1 MNASDRK
8 VYKYLNRRYEERSKL
23 LNIYEHAMRKI
34 NIGAC
39 IKTNDSIIVDNL
51 ILQYK
56 PLGDGYDGNS
66 YLEAD
71 KIQIFYELKN
81 LFNEAFY
88 DERYTTVIHMNKFI
102 KGCFIITVEFK
113 INDGEKKDDALL

>member
-8 VYKYLNRRYEERSKL
+8 VHMYLQRRYEERSKL

-39 IKTNDSIIVDNL
+39 IKAKDSIIVDNL

-56 PLGDGYDGNS
+56 PLGDGYDGTT

-71 KIQIFYELKN
+71 KSQIFNALKN

-88 DERYTTVIHMNKFI
+88 DEQYTTAIHMNKFI

-113 INDGEKKDDALL
+113 INDDEKKDDALV